1 MKFFIAVLVLFCVFY
16 GPDLSA
22 TPVFVYNH
30 GYVMGELTGVDLIGP
45 TQKVVS
51 GVVSVGNNSFGGEI
65 GGPDEFGGDY
75 VLENPWPF
83 CGGMAYYGQLAA
95 HIGEFVVIE
104 YKTPKSSSLLQCRSN
119 NEIVGIYPVSR
130 EGPGSSASESTKINV
145 TGKQY
150 GVSVG
155 RIVNAQ
161 KSDRHGDNWSV
172 VVQVGNG
179 GNEFRYMQIL
189 DKDLYAFALDCLAS
203 ATRVKVY
210 HVELIG
216 GVTRYNQIDT
226 YAWRIEARPGL

>member
-95 HIGEFVVIE
+95 HIGEFVVID
-104 YKTPKSSSLLQCRSN
+104 YKTPKKSSLLQCPSE
-119 NEIVGIYPVSR
+119 NEIVPSKVVTAQSGSAALN
-130 EGPGSSASESTKINV
+130 GATGHPGS
-145 TGKQY
+145 G
-150 GVSVG
+150 
-155 RIVNAQ
+155 
-161 KSDRHGDNWSV
+161 
-172 VVQVGNG
+172 
-179 GNEFRYMQIL
+179 
-189 DKDLYAFALDCLAS
+189 
-203 ATRVKVY
+203 
-210 HVELIG
+210 
-216 GVTRYNQIDT
+216 
-226 YAWRIEARPGL
+226 

>member
-65 GGPDEFGGDY
+65 GGPDELGGDY

-104 YKTPKSSSLLQCRSN
+104 YKTPKSSALLQCRSN

-150 GVSVG
+150 GVSV
-155 RIVNAQ
+155 RQLV
-161 KSDRHGDNWSV
+161 SR
-172 VVQVGNG
+172 
-179 GNEFRYMQIL
+179 
-189 DKDLYAFALDCLAS
+189 
-203 ATRVKVY
+203 
-210 HVELIG
+210 
-216 GVTRYNQIDT
+216 
-226 YAWRIEARPGL
+226 RPGR